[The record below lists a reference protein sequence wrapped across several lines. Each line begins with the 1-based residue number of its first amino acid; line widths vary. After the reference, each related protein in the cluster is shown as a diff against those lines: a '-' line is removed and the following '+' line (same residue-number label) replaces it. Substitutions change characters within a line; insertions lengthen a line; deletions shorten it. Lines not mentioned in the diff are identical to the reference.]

1 MTKIPLTEKSVIEI
15 HVKVKLTVDD
25 LNRANKVCYDTEEEH
40 LVDSSGRIW
49 APLVMLENIGAGDYK
64 TLTSVADFEES
75 LGLTVE
81 EYTEIETYI
90 TE

>member
-1 MTKIPLTEKSVIEI
+1 
-15 HVKVKLTVDD
+15 
-25 LNRANKVCYDTEEEH
+25 
-40 LVDSSGRIW
+40 
-49 APLVMLENIGAGDYK
+49 MLENIGAGDYK